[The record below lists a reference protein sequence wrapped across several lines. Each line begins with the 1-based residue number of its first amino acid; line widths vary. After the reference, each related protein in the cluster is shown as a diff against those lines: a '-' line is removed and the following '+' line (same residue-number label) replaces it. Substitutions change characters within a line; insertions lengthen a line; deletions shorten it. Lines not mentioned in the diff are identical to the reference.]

1 MYKFAVRVLIN
12 GLLLA
17 FILPALLPTIAF
29 HGNFWPE
36 GVIAGFLF
44 ALVVVFVDLLLGLFG
59 ILTLGIGVI
68 LRYLFWF
75 VVPALQLLAMA
86 HWFPEYLTVGSFG
99 TALLGGFVL
108 MIVNALTNSTPTGR
122 STN

>member
-1 MYKFAVRVLIN
+1 MTQFLARVLIN

-17 FILPALLPTIAF
+17 FVLPKLLPSIAF

-44 ALVVVFVDLLLGLFG
+44 AIVVVGVDLLLYLFG
-59 ILTLGIGVI
+59 VLTLGIGFV
-68 LRYLFWF
+68 LRWLLWF

-86 HWFPEYLTVGSFG
+86 HWFPEYLTIATFGS
-99 TALLGGFVL
+99 ALLGGVVL
-108 MIVNALTNSTPTGR
+108 MLVNALTNSTPTGR

>member
-1 MYKFAVRVLIN
+1 MTQFLARVLIN

-17 FILPALLPTIAF
+17 FVLPKLLPTIAF
-29 HGNFWPE
+29 HGHFWPE

-44 ALVVVFVDLLLGLFG
+44 AIVVVGVDLLLYLFG
-59 ILTLGIGVI
+59 VLTLGIGFV
-68 LRYLFWF
+68 LRWLLWF

-86 HWFPEYLTVGSFG
+86 HWFPEYLTISTFGS
-99 TALLGGFVL
+99 ALLGGVVL
-108 MIVNALTNSTPTGR
+108 MVVNALTNSTPTGR